1 MSKISADHLSR
12 VAYVYVRQSTADQ
25 LTNNPESCRRQYGL
39 PTRAQELGRTNVIV
53 IDDDLGRSGGGHK
66 ARVRA
71 TIGGDLHWRR
81 RGRVRDRGIPA
92 CPQRS

>member
-39 PTRAQELGRTNVIV
+39 ASVSR
-53 IDDDLGRSGGGHK
+53 
-66 ARVRA
+66 
-71 TIGGDLHWRR
+71 
-81 RGRVRDRGIPA
+81 
-92 CPQRS
+92 